1 MGRKEQVP
9 VVRAKSSAKFFKIR
23 LVLPPQEPLKTRR
36 GPSVSKPQ
44 AVRSSATPRHAR
56 PHVVELEPVDRAG
69 AGDVRARA
77 ERGDIVAGRTDA
89 VVGVGDIQREARCWS
104 RCRRLRSRGC
114 TSCPSAA
121 ARAVVAAAGE
131 AWAARAAVVAAA
143 EGWTVGQTDGRTD
156 GRSDGRTVGRSTG
169 LADGDGEADGG
180 GGTGLARADRARATR
195 RARAA
200 PSRPHSGHRIALA
213 PAADR
218 PRAPPGFVRQ

>member
-23 LVLPPQEPLKTRR
+23 LVLSPQEPLRRR
-36 GPSVSKPQ
+36 GE
-44 AVRSSATPRHAR
+44 VRVEAAGGQVERHAR

-69 AGDVRARA
+69 AGEVRARA
-77 ERGDIVAGRTDA
+77 ERGDIVAGGTDA

-131 AWAARAAVVAAA
+131 AWAARAAIVAAA

-200 PSRPHSGHRIALA
+200 PSRPHSGHRIALSR
-213 PAADR
+213 DR
-218 PRAPPGFVRQ
+218 PTART